1 MFKPALFAACGLACC
16 YSYEKA
22 GRIAFSTAQE
32 KMPMQTN
39 NENSRVK
46 IAALIIAP
54 LISISLILFADLE
67 PGNPGVT
74 YTLAIAILMAIWWI
88 TEAIPMAATA
98 MLPVAL
104 FPLLGVVD
112 GKTISSMYFNY
123 LIFLFLGGFLMAL
136 AMERWDLHRRIA
148 IKVLMFFGVSPGR
161 ILMGFMFATAFLSMW
176 MSNTATTMLM
186 IPIALSIVY
195 KLEEI
200 VGDTEIRPYSIGLLL
215 GIAYSASI
223 GGIATLVGTPPNLS
237 FARISNIIFPEM
249 PEITFANWLI
259 FAIWITVL
267 IFVSAWLLLY
277 FMYRPRTPWKG
288 VNRAEFRKE
297 YQLLGK
303 AKPEEKIVFVLF
315 VVMALLWVFRSG
327 FQIGSVDIPG
337 WAQLFGNPEY
347 INDGTVAI
355 AVSSLLFMIPSKTN
369 RGERIMDWE
378 TANRLPWHIVL
389 LFGGGFALAK
399 GFVVSGLSL
408 WFGKELSGLAGTD
421 PMLLTTAVVTMMSF
435 LTELTSNTAST
446 EMILPILAGM
456 AVSIKVN
463 PLLLMIP
470 GTLAA
475 SLAFMLPV
483 ATPPNAIIFGTGR
496 LHVIDMAKTGFLL
509 NIAGIIV
516 TTLVTYFWG
525 TMVFGI
531 DVGSFPDWATIMTKP
546 GH

>member
-1 MFKPALFAACGLACC
+1 
-16 YSYEKA
+16 
-22 GRIAFSTAQE
+22 
-32 KMPMQTN
+32 MQTN
-39 NENSRVK
+39 NDNSRVK
-46 IAALIIAP
+46 LASLIIAP
-54 LISISLILFADLE
+54 LISVSLILFADLE
-67 PGNPGVT
+67 PGNPNVT
-74 YTLAIAILMAIWWI
+74 YTFAIAVLMAIWWI

-200 VGDTEIRPYSIGLLL
+200 VGETEMRPYSIGLLL

-259 FAIWITVL
+259 FAIWISVL
-267 IFVSAWLLLY
+267 IFIAAWLLLY

-288 VNRAEFRKE
+288 VNRKEFKKE

-315 VVMALLWVFRSG
+315 VIMALLWVFRSG

-337 WAQLFGNPEY
+337 WAQLFGNPGF

-355 AVSSLLFMIPSKTN
+355 AVASLLFMIPSKTN
-369 RGERIMDWE
+369 KGERIMDWE

-408 WFGKELSGLAGTD
+408 WFGEELSGLAGTD
-421 PMLLTTAVVTMMSF
+421 PMLLTSAVVAMMSF

-496 LHVIDMAKTGFLL
+496 LHVIDMAKTGLLL
-509 NIAGIIV
+509 NLAGIIF

-531 DVGSFPDWATIMTKP
+531 DVGSFPDWATTMVKP